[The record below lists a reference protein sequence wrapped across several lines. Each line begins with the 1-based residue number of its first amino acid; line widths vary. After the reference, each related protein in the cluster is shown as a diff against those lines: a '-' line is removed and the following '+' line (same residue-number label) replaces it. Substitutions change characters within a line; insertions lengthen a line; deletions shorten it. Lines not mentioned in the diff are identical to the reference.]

1 MVAVLSVKCKRLS
14 GIRGLCLLF
23 FLLFPFPGVLCSS
36 CRMRAVDGRESEV
49 CGLEVQLEHSF
60 ELDNSIRFTK
70 RGSVLWT
77 PVSEGSATLLQ
88 KQLTEEERMKLR
100 DVASLNGVY
109 RIRLLRKPG
118 LDEGSARYTTSFVP
132 ACSMVESHLSDQI
145 TVHTDLAG
153 NIIGVSIVTVPG
165 SCTGVEME
173 DVDLELFNTTVQVQQ
188 PVAAAVPETAAFI
201 ERLEMEQAQKAK
213 NPQEQKSFFAKYWY
227 IILGGAVFL
236 MITNSAPGPREQGQQ
251 A

>member
-1 MVAVLSVKCKRLS
+1 MSSASVL
-14 GIRGLCLLF
+14 
-23 FLLFPFPGVLCSS
+23 GVLCFLLSPPPGALGSSS
-36 CRMRAVDGRESEV
+36 CRVRAVDGREAEL
-49 CGLEVQLEHSF
+49 CALEVQLEHSF
-60 ELDNSIRFTK
+60 ELDSSIRFTK
-70 RGSVLWT
+70 RGSLLWN
-77 PVSEGSATLLQ
+77 PASEGSVTISQ
-88 KQLTEEERMKLR
+88 KQLTEEERIKLR
-100 DVASLNGVY
+100 DIASLNGVY
-109 RIRLLRKPG
+109 RIRIPRKPG
-118 LDEGSARYTTSFVP
+118 LDEGSVQHVTSFVP

-145 TVHTDLAG
+145 TIHTDLAG

-165 SCTGVEME
+165 SCTGAEVE

-236 MITNSAPGPREQGQQ
+236 MLTNSAPGQQ